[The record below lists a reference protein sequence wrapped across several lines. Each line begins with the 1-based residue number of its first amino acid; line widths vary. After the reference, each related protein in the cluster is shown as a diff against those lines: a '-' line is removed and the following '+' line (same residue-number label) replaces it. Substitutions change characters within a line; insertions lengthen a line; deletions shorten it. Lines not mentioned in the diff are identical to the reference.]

1 MMKFRGLLFVP
12 FITLLGCTAN
22 SVVVPYDGDLNR
34 DGKVNLNDM
43 ADLAADWLNSYDL
56 SIFQDVSQDW
66 KKDGGLGEWTS
77 DGFNDNEGTAY
88 TGWTEVGGSGLY
100 NETSG
105 RLEWNLG
112 SNEINHI
119 TLNKTVVD
127 ADKLDIQV
135 DVSAFD
141 SIGTFYIYFLYQNS
155 SNWYRLKVD
164 DGDSASYSQLQRKYN
179 GTLSD
184 VAAAGGGVD
193 IFGDQGLIH
202 WQVLVDLTAG
212 SLTFISESN
221 TLLNVSETFLFST
234 GQVGMGGASRRPVWD
249 NFNVNNADYDFDD
262 GYDLWL
268 RYHKIKDTA
277 KLAEYRNNIKQL
289 VIQGSSDTF
298 TAISEELNNGLDGLL
313 GIDIPVSSSLTVND
327 AVVVGTPAGSSVVDG
342 LGIAG
347 TLDTLGDEGYVIQT
361 TTSGGKD
368 IIAIASRSEKGALY
382 GAFHFL
388 RLLQTHTDISTL
400 NIQQRPKIKR
410 RVLNHWDNLDGSS
423 IERGY
428 AGSSIWKWDQ
438 LPGMLSPRYKDYARA
453 CASVGINGMVPN
465 NVNASSTSLTTA
477 YIDKL
482 AALADVFRPY
492 GVRVYLTA
500 KFSAPIDIGGLSTAD
515 PLNADVI
522 NWWDNKVNEI
532 YARIPD
538 FGGFLVKANS
548 EGQPGP
554 NDYGRTHAQGANM
567 MANALDEHGG
577 VVMWRAFVYSTSIDP
592 DRAKHAYMEF
602 KPLDGQFHD
611 NVFVQIKNGP
621 LDFQPAEPFTP
632 LFGGFE
638 STHYGA
644 ELQIT
649 QEYLGRSTHLVYL
662 APMWKEFLDFD
673 THADGTGS
681 SVGRTL
687 DGSLSGKTDS
697 LIAGVAN
704 IGDDA
709 NWCGH
714 HFAQSNW
721 YAFGRLAWDYTLTSE
736 TIAEEWIRMTWGNAP
751 STVTEIKQIMLGSY
765 SATRDY
771 FTPIGLNFLA
781 KVADHYSPDPA
792 ARTYFHKADSYGLG
806 FDRTT
811 AGSDAVSQY
820 HPPVRDFFNNPATS
834 PDDYLLW
841 FHHVSW
847 DHVMH
852 SGRSMW
858 NELCF
863 RYYRGAAYAADM
875 IDQWDALHDVIDNG
889 RFDHVRSRLISQY
902 GHSILWRDT
911 CVNYFQGY
919 SNKPLPTN
927 LPE

>member
-1 MMKFRGLLFVP
+1 MTKFKVLLFVSIMP
-12 FITLLGCTAN
+12 LMGCIAN
-22 SVVVPYDGDLNR
+22 SGVVPYDGDLNR
-34 DGKVNLNDM
+34 DGKVDLNDM
-43 ADLAADWLNSYDL
+43 ADLAADWLNSYGL
-56 SIFQDVSQDW
+56 STFQNVSQDW

-77 DGFNDNEGTAY
+77 DLFDDNEGSAY
-88 TGWTEVGGSGLY
+88 SGWTEGGGTGLY
-100 NETSG
+100 KETNS
-105 RLEWNLG
+105 RLEWGLG
-112 SNEINHI
+112 SDEINHI
-119 TLNKTVVD
+119 ILNKTMIESERLDIHVD
-127 ADKLDIQV
+127 AG
-135 DVSAFD
+135 AFD
-141 SIGTFYIYFLYQNS
+141 NVGTFYLYFLYQDS
-155 SNWYRLKVD
+155 SNWYRLKIQD
-164 DGDSASYSQLQRKYN
+164 IDSGLYCQLQRKIN

-193 IFGDQGLIH
+193 ISANQPLVH
-202 WQVLVDLTAG
+202 WQVLVDLAAG
-212 SLTFISESN
+212 SLTFLSESN
-221 TLLNVSETFLFST
+221 EVLNVSETFLLSN
-234 GQVGMGGASRRPVWD
+234 GRVGLGGSGRRPIWD
-249 NFNVNNADYDFDD
+249 NFHVNNDGYVLDN

-268 RYHKIKDTA
+268 RYHEISDAALST
-277 KLAEYRNNIKQL
+277 EYRNNIKQL
-289 VIQGSSDTF
+289 VVEGISETF
-298 TAISEELNNGLDGLL
+298 TAIREELSNGLDSLL
-313 GIDIPVSSSLTVND
+313 ASDVPVSLSLTLNG
-327 AVVVGTPAGSSVVDG
+327 AVVIGTPATSTVING
-342 LGIAG
+342 LGISGLLNA
-347 TLDTLGDEGYVIQT
+347 LGDEGYVIQT

-368 IIAIASRSEKGALY
+368 IIAISSISEKGALY

-388 RLLQTHTDISTL
+388 RLLQTHTDIGHL

-410 RVLNHWDNLDGSS
+410 RVLNHWDNLES

-438 LPGMLSPRYKDYARA
+438 LPGTLSPRYKDYARA

-515 PLNADVI
+515 PLNADVV

-567 MANALDEHGG
+567 MASVLDEHGG

-621 LDFQPAEPFTP
+621 LDFQPSEPFTP

-638 STHYGA
+638 STNYGA

-673 THADGTGS
+673 THAYGTDS
-681 SVGRTL
+681 TVGRTL
-687 DGSLSGKTDS
+687 DGTLSGKTDS

-721 YAFGRLAWDYTLTSE
+721 YAFGRLAWDYTLTSDA
-736 TIAEEWIRMTWGNAP
+736 IADEWIRMTWSNAP
-751 STVTEIKQIMLGSY
+751 STVTAIKQIMLGSY
-765 SATRDY
+765 PATRDY

-781 KVADHYSPDPA
+781 KVADHYNPDPA
-792 ARTYFHKADSYGLG
+792 ARTYFHKADGYGLG

-820 HPPVRDFFNNPATS
+820 HPSVRDFFNNPATC

-852 SGRSMW
+852 SGKPMW
-858 NELCF
+858 DELCF
-863 RYYRGAAYAADM
+863 RYYRGAAYAANM
-875 IDQWDALHDVIDNG
+875 IDQWDALHDVIDKG

-902 GHSILWRDT
+902 SHSILWRDT